1 MPRSPTLALCLFAAA
16 CTSSEDPSPGLDA
29 NTRELGVDAG
39 ADAEVNLDAEA
50 HPDADSPDAPH
61 DAGPLEPDA
70 AIPDAGAPTLGFVED
85 VYPMFESVGCNT
97 FACHG
102 SMLAPGGVLVYLP
115 DPTTGY
121 ADMLERQSFR
131 EARVILRPG
140 APDESVLV
148 THGETTLVEFQVI
161 DATQA
166 ALVRRWVADG
176 ASFRRSP
183 EPSDAGVTDSGSEP
197 TTCSLADGRGLPAL
211 PATCLPR
218 CARATWDA
226 VIACRSAPDPASCQ
240 DQAMAADPTPTTDL
254 ATGDDQ
260 VPIDCQACVNW
271 QTSACLA
278 EFCPAESLAFHR
290 CTNLQPGAAC
300 TAENN
305 ALFTCAR
312 AQPGF
317 RPCQQAR
324 DLSCVAL

>member
-1 MPRSPTLALCLFAAA
+1 
-16 CTSSEDPSPGLDA
+16 
-29 NTRELGVDAG
+29 
-39 ADAEVNLDAEA
+39 
-50 HPDADSPDAPH
+50 
-61 DAGPLEPDA
+61 
-70 AIPDAGAPTLGFVED
+70 
-85 VYPMFESVGCNT
+85 MFESVGCNT

-166 ALVRRWVADG
+166 ALVRRLGRKTG
-176 ASFRRSP
+176 AAFRRSP
-183 EPSDAGVTDSGSEP
+183 EPSDAGVADSGSEP

-226 VIACRSAPDPASCQ
+226 VIACRTAPDPASCQ

-271 QTSACLA
+271 QTSRLPRRVLSGR
-278 EFCPAESLAFHR
+278 ELGLPPLHQPPARRGLHR
-290 CTNLQPGAAC
+290 GEQRPLHLRPRPARLS
-300 TAENN
+300 
-305 ALFTCAR
+305 ALPTGSGSQLRGPVAR
-312 AQPGF
+312 PPVHAWEHTPRRSADELG
-317 RPCQQAR
+317 
-324 DLSCVAL
+324 

>member
-1 MPRSPTLALCLFAAA
+1 MPRAPSLALCLFAAA
-16 CTSSEDPSPGLDA
+16 CSSAEDPSGGLDA
-29 NTRELGVDAG
+29 NTPELGVDAG
-39 ADAEVNLDAEA
+39 PQPILDATALLDADA
-50 HPDADSPDAPH
+50 PDAPE
-61 DAGPLEPDA
+61 DAGTLEPDA
-70 AIPDAGAPTLGFVED
+70 TSADAGAPTLGFVED

-115 DPTTGY
+115 DPATGY

-148 THGETTLVEFQVI
+148 THGETTLVQFQVI
-161 DATQA
+161 DPAQA
-166 ALVRRWVADG
+166 ALVRAWVEEG
-176 ASFRRSP
+176 AAFRRSA
-183 EPSDAGVTDSGSEP
+183 EPSDAGVADSGTEP
-197 TTCSLADGRGLPAL
+197 STCSVADGRRLPPL
-211 PATCLPR
+211 PGACLPR

-226 VIACRSAPDPASCQ
+226 VIACRTAPDPATCQ
-240 DQAMAADPTPTTDL
+240 DQAMAADPTPTTLL

-260 VPIDCQACVNW
+260 LPMGCRECVNW
-271 QTSACLA
+271 QTAACLA
-278 EFCPAESLAFHR
+278 EFCPVESLAFHR

-300 TAENN
+300 TTENN

-317 RPCQQAR
+317 RACQQAR
-324 DLSCVAL
+324 DESCVAP